1 VTAELEPWE
10 RDDVDPPEGPR
21 PLEILDVLRSAGVL
35 TDVGLRLDDPNLP
48 FERYQLIGV
57 ALAAIGDAA
66 RFGLGDWMMF
76 GERVY
81 GDLFYQ
87 AAEATG
93 LSEST
98 LGRYFWVASKIDYR
112 RRRLLTAD
120 GKRLLTWTHHQ
131 EVARLLP
138 DEQDE
143 MLDRAVVER
152 WTVANLREA
161 VRGLDAIAAEPVAPV
176 VEDDEPLPII
186 EHDPAPPTQDSAGI
200 FSEESVPE
208 GIRPRLDRLRDLET
222 AAAALLAGAS
232 QIPLT
237 TAADRPGV
245 WEVSDELIGGLRTA
259 LEGE

>member
-1 VTAELEPWE
+1 
-10 RDDVDPPEGPR
+10 
-21 PLEILDVLRSAGVL
+21 
-35 TDVGLRLDDPNLP
+35 
-48 FERYQLIGV
+48 
-57 ALAAIGDAA
+57 
-66 RFGLGDWMMF
+66 
-76 GERVY
+76 
-81 GDLFYQ
+81 
-87 AAEATG
+87 
-93 LSEST
+93 
-98 LGRYFWVASKIDYR
+98 
-112 RRRLLTAD
+112 
-120 GKRLLTWTHHQ
+120 
-131 EVARLLP
+131 
-138 DEQDE
+138 

-222 AAAALLAGAS
+222 AAAALLAGAA

-245 WEVSDELIGGLRTA
+245 WEVSDELIGGLRAA